1 MSMHTADSIP
11 GHRSAL
17 HREARDWL
25 LQLTSGRATPADAQ
39 AFRHWCEQS
48 QAHARAFAE
57 TRLLWDNV
65 GSAAQAIVQREQQ
78 AKEAGERLRQPRR
91 MSRRA
96 FLGGAVAAS
105 AALVL
110 LRPPMQLW
118 PGLTDMVADYR
129 TATGEQR
136 QVQIAPGVVVE
147 MNTQTA
153 INVKY
158 ADGHPIGIELLTGE
172 IQLQTLDG
180 GKPFAIYASKGRVHA
195 LSGSQCNV
203 RCREGEVEV
212 TGLNGTVRLEYQGRS
227 ESVGTAERA
236 LYGQRGLA
244 TPIPAN
250 LDTAMAW
257 RRRVLVFDNQP
268 LAEVVSEINRYRP
281 GKIILTND
289 ALGAR
294 KVHARFTLNQLANA
308 ATLIHDAFGASVT
321 TLPGGIVLLS

>member
-1 MSMHTADSIP
+1 MSMQTLDAIT
-11 GHRSAL
+11 GHGSAL

-25 LQLTSGRATPADAQ
+25 LRLTSGRATPADAQ
-39 AFRHWCEQS
+39 AFRHWCSQS
-48 QAHARAFAE
+48 AAHARAFAE
-57 TRLLWDNV
+57 TRLLWDNL
-65 GSAAQAIVQREQQ
+65 GTAARAISQREQVKTDALQ
-78 AKEAGERLRQPRR
+78 RDPRR

-105 AALVL
+105 AAFLL
-110 LRPPMQLW
+110 LRPPMRLW
-118 PGLTDMVADYR
+118 PDVGDMMADFR

-136 QVQIAPGVVVE
+136 QVQVTPGVVVE

-158 ADGHPIGIELLTGE
+158 AEGRPVGIELLTGE

-180 GKPFAIYASKGRVHA
+180 ASEPFTIYASKGRVNA

-203 RCREGEVEV
+203 RCLDDNVEV
-212 TGLNGTVRLEYQGRS
+212 TGLNGTVRLEYQGRT
-227 ESVGTAERA
+227 ESISTAQRA
-236 LYGQRGLA
+236 LYGQRGMA
-244 TPIPAN
+244 APAPADI
-250 LDTAMAW
+250 DTAMAW

-268 LAEVVSEINRYRP
+268 LSSVVVEINRYRP
-281 GKIILTND
+281 GKLILTND

-294 KVHARFTLNQLANA
+294 KVHARFTLNQLADA
-308 ATLIHDAFGASVT
+308 ATLIHDAFGAHVT